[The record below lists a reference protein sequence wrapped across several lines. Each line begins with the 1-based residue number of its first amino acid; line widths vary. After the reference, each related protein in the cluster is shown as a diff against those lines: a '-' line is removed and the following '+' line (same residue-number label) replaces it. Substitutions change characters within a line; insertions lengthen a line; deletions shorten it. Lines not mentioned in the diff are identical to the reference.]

1 MVDTPDLG
9 RGRTLAGPAF
19 PADDGSAD
27 PALRELLSGGCG
39 SQEELLKALSSS
51 RLLVPVMAVSD
62 ETADD
67 GSDKSSHMAV
77 VSMINASGEK
87 GLLVFTGV
95 DSMAAW
101 HLDARPVPVP
111 ARAAAQAALAD
122 GAQALVIDVAGPAR
136 LVVSAQMLAE
146 LWGDDLVGE
155 DLVGDG
161 LEGDRLVGGE

>member
-1 MVDTPDLG
+1 
-9 RGRTLAGPAF
+9 
-19 PADDGSAD
+19 
-27 PALRELLSGGCG
+27 
-39 SQEELLKALSSS
+39 
-51 RLLVPVMAVSD
+51 MAVSD

-87 GLLVFTGV
+87 GLLAFTGV

-146 LWGDDLVGE
+146 LWGDDLVG
-155 DLVGDG
+155 DG